1 MVTAR
6 PHLLIVTG
14 PPGSGKTTIARRLA
28 RTRRRS
34 VHIESDHFFHF
45 ISSGYIEPWLPG
57 SLDQNKMVMSIVAD
71 AAATY
76 ARHGYFT
83 IIDGIVA
90 PGAAFEPVRDR
101 LHDAGMHV
109 AYAILLPDLGVTI
122 QRARARGQTQLA
134 DPAVLEHL
142 DAGFRRAVLF
152 HIHMVDNGNQTAEQT
167 AEQISALLAAGQLDL
182 QQE

>member
-1 MVTAR
+1 
-6 PHLLIVTG
+6 
-14 PPGSGKTTIARRLA
+14 
-28 RTRRRS
+28 
-34 VHIESDHFFHF
+34 
-45 ISSGYIEPWLPG
+45 
-57 SLDQNKMVMSIVAD
+57 MVMSIVAD

-101 LHDAGMHV
+101 LHDAGVYV

-142 DAGFRRAVLF
+142 DAGF
-152 HIHMVDNGNQTAEQT
+152 
-167 AEQISALLAAGQLDL
+167 AGQFHFTSTWSTTATRPLSRFRL
-182 QQE
+182 YSPPVSWTYNRNEWPVRPNSQPNPPP